1 MKSLGKNFHTGQKGL
16 KYYYSCIGIFEVNI
30 IFALTRCQMSSIS
43 ITKLYELLSFK
54 IGKEPAEVLTL
65 YIEEKI
71 KDEFSDHS
79 QLLATKVDLA
89 NTRADLIKWMFVF
102 LIGQTATILGIIFLF
117 LKK

>member
-1 MKSLGKNFHTGQKGL
+1 MKRYL
-16 KYYYSCIGIFEVNI
+16 
-30 IFALTRCQMSSIS
+30 MSSVS
-43 ITKLYELLSFK
+43 ITKLYNLLSLK
-54 IGKEPAEVLTL
+54 IGKEPAEVLTS

-71 KDEFSDHS
+71 KDEFSDRS

-102 LIGQTATILGIIFLF
+102 LIGQTATILGIIFLL